1 MSATALPLPAPD
13 APYALLRE
21 MAEAPALIA
30 QFDASAF
37 HNWHQTAA
45 HKRQIF
51 ITGEGSSRIFPAKNM
66 AQLASRHRPAWTVA
80 TQGARQAMEMDLSA
94 QMTLGLSNSGRTREL
109 IAFCTQQPTPVHGIT
124 ATPDSPL
131 TSASTPCAILTCG
144 SEQAV
149 AATKSVIEQALIV
162 QSLLGSSAFDGQH
175 DAATQAAAI
184 LAMDTPGGMAQ
195 TLAQAKTIY
204 VAGRNDGV
212 AEEIALKSC
221 EITRTKSFYLEG
233 TYVLHG
239 IEEVMSANE
248 AVLLIEPYQ
257 GEIERY
263 QKVLREGVNIPVIAI
278 ASYDTPFPTLRV
290 PTNKNF
296 GGYLQLMA
304 GWRLLAAA
312 GLLRGVDLDKTVRA
326 RKVGNAV
333 ESA

>member
-1 MSATALPLPAPD
+1 MSTPALPLPAPD

-30 QFDASAF
+30 QFDAGTF

-45 HKRQIF
+45 HTRQIF

-66 AQLASRHRPAWTVA
+66 AQLASRLHPAWSVA
-80 TQGARQAMEMDLSA
+80 TQGARQALEMDLSVY
-94 QMTLGLSNSGRTREL
+94 MTVGLSNSGRTREL
-109 IAFCTQQPTPVHGIT
+109 IAFCTAQQAPVHGIT

-131 TSASTPCAILTCG
+131 TNASNPCAVLKCG

-162 QSLLGSSAFDGQH
+162 QSLLGAAAFEGQQE
-175 DAATQAAAI
+175 AAAQAAAI
-184 LAMDTPGGMAQ
+184 LAADIPDVLAQ

-239 IEEVMSANE
+239 IEEVMRADE
-248 AVLLIEPYQ
+248 AVLLIEPYED
-257 GEIERY
+257 EIARY
-263 QKVLREGVNIPVIAI
+263 QKVLCDGVGIPVICI

-290 PTNKNF
+290 PPSKNF

-333 ESA
+333 ENA